1 MYTLSVNLNWPL
13 IGVVVLAV
21 IILLVFVNRRNAKD
35 KREMEKT
42 LNNVEEN
49 PEREGI
55 DDETV

>member
-1 MYTLSVNLNWPL
+1 MYNLSVNLNWPL

-42 LNNVEEN
+42 LNVEEN

-55 DDETV
+55 DDEKV

>member
-55 DDETV
+55 DDEKV